1 MDASYKGPQFKAQN
15 MTTRSYV
22 AIIERGAEGFGA
34 FFPDFP
40 GCVSTGDTIQETAR
54 NAEEAL
60 RGHVASMICDGD
72 TIPPATALDDIPTD
86 PDVTEAARI
95 MVQVTLPDHTAAAR
109 PSPDNP
115 EWTDEDFRR
124 AKPAS
129 ELPAEIRA
137 AFSRNAET

>member
-1 MDASYKGPQFKAQN
+1 

-40 GCVSTGDTIQETAR
+40 GCVSAGDTIQETAQ

-60 RGHVASMICDGD
+60 RGHVAAMIRDGD
-72 TIPPATALDDIPTD
+72 AIPSPTALDDIPAD
-86 PDVTEAARI
+86 PDAVEAARI
-95 MVQVTLPDHTAAAR
+95 MVPVTLPDHTTAAR

-124 AKPAS
+124 VKPTS
-129 ELPAEIRA
+129 ELPAEIWA
-137 AFSRNAET
+137 AFTRHCTRKNTSTR